1 MQYIYVPVRYIIQ
14 TTVFKILSAKLNA
27 AVSQYAPF
35 DCTDQ
40 LANKNDRGDLITIE
54 FIFKNRHL
62 IFMLLCKQIFES

>member
-1 MQYIYVPVRYIIQ
+1 MQYIYVPVYHTARLQFLKSY
-14 TTVFKILSAKLNA
+14 LLNA

-62 IFMLLCKQIFES
+62 ILMLLCKQI

>member
-1 MQYIYVPVRYIIQ
+1 MQYICVPVYH
-14 TTVFKILSAKLNA
+14 TDYSFLSAKLNA
-27 AVSQYAPF
+27 AVSQYVPF

-62 IFMLLCKQIFES
+62 ILMLLCKQI